1 MDTNEICTYIF
12 FTWYLRLR
20 PITRNILHIST
31 HAYTYIFFSMKIS
44 LISYLIFMSQI
55 IYKKECRF

>member
-44 LISYLIFMSQI
+44 LDRKSVV
-55 IYKKECRF
+55 